1 MLTSFKRWMGA
12 LLTLVVILSPSL
24 AGTFAPQTAQ
34 AATIN
39 TYIKGSEATVYWYA
53 SNGKRY
59 VLPNAKTFYSWVGY
73 GGVPVTTVNNTELY
87 GIPLGG
93 NVTYRPGAR
102 LVKIA
107 TDPKVYAV
115 SRYGVLRW
123 VSSELVA
130 RTLYGDTWA
139 QMVDDVPVDYFS
151 NYTMGNPIYSSVD
164 YTPSIEYTSVT
175 NPNDNI
181 SSQSSV
187 GGSNTAY
194 NPYAYS
200 NPYSSGYYSS
210 TIELSAN
217 RTSLYN
223 NETNRSVTLSATIRN
238 PSIANDRLRIRVYD
252 YYVGNGYSGT
262 TVGNC
267 EQTTTCTFTVTIP
280 TRTDSY
286 TQQYVAV
293 AEDRLTGQPITNNA
307 SISIPVYGSSGN
319 YNSYY
324 PYNNNNTYQGGA
336 ISLNVDRTSLSYN
349 DSNRTAVFIASV
361 NTPSLPTER
370 VRIQFVNETTNR
382 VERTCN
388 GVLSCSFTYYPDN
401 ANGTVSFHA
410 EYRDRENNAYIAS
423 SNQQTLTIYGN
434 SSSGSYGNRF
444 SSSAYARL
452 ELLEHVM
459 RGSYDVAR
467 MRVRLLNAPSSLSG
481 ISMVLSTDT
490 GSVGYATDNV
500 YCTSRTE
507 CIYEYGSASGAT
519 HTFQAQVTDAGGATI
534 YSNTLAVSFSP
545 YQPAYTATGF
555 SSQTRLIGTVASRTS
570 DGYGIETI
578 RYNAQLTNLLGSANG
593 ITIRVYDELTNTLL
607 ATCTNAQECNSTL
620 SSNTT
625 VTRRLYAIATHES
638 GATLTSDRLNLTYG
652 PSAPY
657 TPPPVAPATL
667 SGSVYTSAEFGEVR
681 VGQSVRIDAALS
693 LTSASGA
700 VRVDIYR
707 QDGQL
712 MRTCSGLSLSGTCQ
726 ATTSFSSISV
736 DGGMSFYAKVTDT
749 AGNTLTSNSFLV
761 KVFP

>member
-1 MLTSFKRWMGA
+1 MLTSFNRWMGA

-238 PSIANDRLRIRVYD
+238 P
-252 YYVGNGYSGT
+252 
-262 TVGNC
+262 
-267 EQTTTCTFTVTIP
+267 F
-280 TRTDSY
+280 
-286 TQQYVAV
+286 
-293 AEDRLTGQPITNNA
+293 
-307 SISIPVYGSSGN
+307 
-319 YNSYY
+319 
-324 PYNNNNTYQGGA
+324 
-336 ISLNVDRTSLSYN
+336 
-349 DSNRTAVFIASV
+349 
-361 NTPSLPTER
+361 
-370 VRIQFVNETTNR
+370 
-382 VERTCN
+382 
-388 GVLSCSFTYYPDN
+388 
-401 ANGTVSFHA
+401 
-410 EYRDRENNAYIAS
+410 
-423 SNQQTLTIYGN
+423 
-434 SSSGSYGNRF
+434 
-444 SSSAYARL
+444 
-452 ELLEHVM
+452 
-459 RGSYDVAR
+459 
-467 MRVRLLNAPSSLSG
+467 
-481 ISMVLSTDT
+481 
-490 GSVGYATDNV
+490 
-500 YCTSRTE
+500 YC
-507 CIYEYGSASGAT
+507 
-519 HTFQAQVTDAGGATI
+519 
-534 YSNTLAVSFSP
+534 
-545 YQPAYTATGF
+545 
-555 SSQTRLIGTVASRTS
+555 
-570 DGYGIETI
+570 
-578 RYNAQLTNLLGSANG
+578 
-593 ITIRVYDELTNTLL
+593 
-607 ATCTNAQECNSTL
+607 
-620 SSNTT
+620 
-625 VTRRLYAIATHES
+625 
-638 GATLTSDRLNLTYG
+638 
-652 PSAPY
+652 
-657 TPPPVAPATL
+657 
-667 SGSVYTSAEFGEVR
+667 
-681 VGQSVRIDAALS
+681 
-693 LTSASGA
+693 
-700 VRVDIYR
+700 
-707 QDGQL
+707 
-712 MRTCSGLSLSGTCQ
+712 
-726 ATTSFSSISV
+726 
-736 DGGMSFYAKVTDT
+736 
-749 AGNTLTSNSFLV
+749 
-761 KVFP
+761 